1 MQKEIFKEDYFGT
14 LMCVLVDEC
23 RRMLPTFNPTQEAHK
38 IQSDMCEAGT
48 WIDKMPAGTIVHN
61 EPQQVITKLQ
71 QDVLPEYRR
80 LAAKLIDH
88 FIESFV
94 AQGGDLKMVSEKLE
108 RMYKWKQ

>member
-23 RRMLPTFNPTQEAHK
+23 RRMLPTFNPTQEAHN
-38 IQSDMCEAGT
+38 IQSDMCKAGT
-48 WIDKMPAGTIVHN
+48 WIDKMPIGTIVHN

-88 FIESFV
+88 FIESFGT
-94 AQGGDLKMVSEKLE
+94 QGGDTKKIREHFE
-108 RMYKWKQ
+108 RMYKWTQ

>member
-38 IQSDMCEAGT
+38 IQSDLCKAGT

-94 AQGGDLKMVSEKLE
+94 AQGGDLKIVSEKLE